1 MNTSLLIVLNN
12 KTVQIGLSGVV
23 IGTYA
28 LDGKPIKQEGK
39 LAISGLNA
47 FDDLVSL
54 RKHLNYLTH
63 ICDLKVPYD
72 SYTLIGIPGGEFE
85 VYNKGFA
92 VETRIAQA
100 DSPRLELAAAVDDI
114 IERATPTAPVS
125 EEETRLIQATT
136 LLQEIQKAGIAQ
148 PEIAQRIK
156 AFLS

>member
-1 MNTSLLIVLNN
+1 MKTSLLIVLNN
-12 KTVQIGLSGVV
+12 NTVQIGLSGVV

-39 LAISGLNA
+39 LSISGLSA
-47 FDDLVSL
+47 FDDLISL

-92 VETRIAQA
+92 VETRIAQT
-100 DSPRLELAAAVDDI
+100 DSPRQELAAAVDDI
-114 IERATPTAPVS
+114 IARATPSTPVS

-136 LLQEIQKAGIAQ
+136 LLQEINNTGRIT
-148 PEIAQRIK
+148 PEIAVRVK
-156 AFLS
+156 TFLG